1 MKIAAWKERKSGE
14 ECLKGKSGVSFYQD
28 AGSERNRLKREE
40 AF

>member
-14 ECLKGKSGVSFYQD
+14 ECLKGKSGVPFYQD